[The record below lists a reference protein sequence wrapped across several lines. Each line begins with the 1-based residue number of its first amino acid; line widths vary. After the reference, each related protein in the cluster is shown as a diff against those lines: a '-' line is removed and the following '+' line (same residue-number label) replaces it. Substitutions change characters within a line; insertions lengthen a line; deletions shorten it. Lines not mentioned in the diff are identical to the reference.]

1 MIPAVPG
8 PQNHALNR
16 LPSIAG
22 WRQGQGVLCFW
33 GTGLLCNLAAAE
45 RRNCYAKDLCTGYQC
60 ADPIP

>member
-33 GTGLLCNLAAAE
+33 GD
-45 RRNCYAKDLCTGYQC
+45 RRNAGVRVARPYGKNLQ
-60 ADPIP
+60 